1 MFNSNSLFVCLL
13 GRYLVYILFRL
24 TLLPVDSYRS
34 SSFILLARLMHN
46 THTLLIY
53 NSVSWS
59 KTNCYRCQ
67 LRYKYLLWNLFY
79 VFCLC
84 LRWELSFLVS
94 CAFKKK
100 LFLTSTQQEKEKA
113 MLNEMVAKLTNVCW
127 DKCVTGT
134 PGSKFSSGESS
145 CLSNCGQRYM
155 DMSILI
161 MKRFQSMQ

>member
-1 MFNSNSLFVCLL
+1 
-13 GRYLVYILFRL
+13 
-24 TLLPVDSYRS
+24 
-34 SSFILLARLMHN
+34 
-46 THTLLIY
+46 
-53 NSVSWS
+53 
-59 KTNCYRCQ
+59 
-67 LRYKYLLWNLFY
+67 
-79 VFCLC
+79 
-84 LRWELSFLVS
+84 
-94 CAFKKK
+94 
-100 LFLTSTQQEKEKA
+100 